1 MVSSLQDIEALL
13 LRLDQRCERVA
24 DTLLVP
30 VAPNQ
35 PPVALQLREPVL
47 VLQVEFG
54 AIPETQEAQLRV
66 FRSLLELNASELVHA
81 AYAVVGDTIV
91 LCAAL
96 ELLSLDP
103 NELQAVFSDFELA
116 LAEHVGLLRNKIE
129 GKL

>member
-1 MVSSLQDIEALL
+1 MVTSLQDVEALIA
-13 LRLDQRCERVA
+13 RLDRKYERVN

-35 PPVALQLREPVL
+35 APVALLLRQPVL

-54 AIPETQEAQLRV
+54 AVPETEVAQLRV

-103 NELQAVFSDFELA
+103 NELQAVLSDFELA
-116 LAEHVGLLRNKIE
+116 LAEHVGPLRNKIE